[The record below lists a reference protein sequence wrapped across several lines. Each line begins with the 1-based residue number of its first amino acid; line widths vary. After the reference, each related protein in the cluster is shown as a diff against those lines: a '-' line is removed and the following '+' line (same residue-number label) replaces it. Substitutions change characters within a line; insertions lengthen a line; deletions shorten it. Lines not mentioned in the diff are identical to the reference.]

1 MAKRARGKRHGAQP
15 EGALSKQKRNK
26 TWGTTIGAVG
36 AHSNNYSSG
45 AGRSGSNVH
54 QHQIQ
59 LRRAAEALANG
70 LNVQGRRAFG
80 MAKHKQ
86 HQPFSTA
93 IIVRNLHQQQIQLW
107 RVNIFLEWNYIVKK
121 SKIIAHN

>member
-1 MAKRARGKRHGAQP
+1 MSINIKYNSGGLVFQEDEP
-15 EGALSKQKRNK
+15 SLSECRD
-26 TWGTTIGAVG
+26 V
-36 AHSNNYSSG
+36 
-45 AGRSGSNVH
+45 
-54 QHQIQ
+54 
-59 LRRAAEALANG
+59 LRTAETLANG
-70 LNVQGRRAFG
+70 LNAQGRRAFG